1 MQRFEKHCS
10 GRGNSFSR
18 PCQRGWVEAQGFG
31 TQQDDYSVILSGVI
45 QVSLSSW
52 RTEVEAGVGEHSLVS
67 VSITRIAVKL
77 LKEGLAAFGTQG

>member
-1 MQRFEKHCS
+1 M
-10 GRGNSFSR
+10 
-18 PCQRGWVEAQGFG
+18 EAQGFG